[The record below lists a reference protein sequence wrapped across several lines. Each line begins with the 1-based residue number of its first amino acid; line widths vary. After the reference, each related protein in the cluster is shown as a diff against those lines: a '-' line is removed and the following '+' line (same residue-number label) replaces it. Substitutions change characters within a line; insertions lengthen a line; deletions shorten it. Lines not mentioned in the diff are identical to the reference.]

1 MSIGIS
7 QIQAGPRV
15 LGQAFLDLF
24 LKVLLVYSEN
34 QKTLE
39 SISSLLLISLKYYR
53 CGFFSFLL
61 LQRKYLLKMFR
72 AGNFYVGYS
81 YSRSIDL
88 DIHCGHIMIWGSTNI
103 YTFPNLHFSYSFPEQ
118 SSLQHLTVYPQ
129 YESSQRMTLILCDI
143 IWFKENKITMF
154 SGSHCFILSL
164 HFVLYLIHKER
175 RSSAFSFLSSYVGWF
190 LIFLLNCT
198 LFLHGLFNKF
208 FLATIWR

>member
-1 MSIGIS
+1 MMSIGIS

-88 DIHCGHIMIWGSTNI
+88 DMHFGHFIIWGSTNI

-118 SSLQHLTVYPQ
+118 SYLQPLTGCSQ
-129 YESSQRMTLILCDI
+129 YKGSQCMTLIHCDI
-143 IWFKENKITMF
+143 IWFKEKQDYKVFRF
-154 SGSHCFILSL
+154 SLFHFIIKSLTHCISFFI
-164 HFVLYLIHKER
+164 
-175 RSSAFSFLSSYVGWF
+175 
-190 LIFLLNCT
+190 
-198 LFLHGLFNKF
+198 
-208 FLATIWR
+208 